1 MINDKFPTRAE
12 GFSQDN
18 LNYLNQCAIRKGLN
32 PLVFG
37 NQVQSGIHTIRT
49 NWWENSDMISKI
61 NGQYV
66 QESMIGG
73 IIPPVDRISVTSV
86 FPQET
91 SARMNVV
98 LNPHFQNF
106 SQSPFAHYLN
116 NTFDFEE
123 SKVLDSSVI
132 GYTLILYNHVHSP
145 TEFLDNLKKIESKL
159 FDNSF

>member
-12 GFSQDN
+12 GFSQGN
-18 LNYLNQCAIRKGLN
+18 LNYLNQCAVREGLN

-37 NQVQSGIHTIRT
+37 NKVQSGIHTIRT
-49 NWWENSDMISKI
+49 NWWENSDLVSKI

-66 QESMIGG
+66 QESPIGG
-73 IIPPVDRISVTSV
+73 IIFPIEEVLVTTV

-91 SARMNVV
+91 DARMKVV
-98 LNPHFQNF
+98 LNTNFQNF

-123 SKVLDSSVI
+123 SKVSDSSVH
-132 GYTLILYNHVHSP
+132 GYTSILYNHVHSP